1 MLGLPD
7 GIRACLFDM
16 DGVLTKT
23 AIVHAKAW
31 KQMFDG
37 YLKERAQRTGEA
49 FKPFDEHSDY
59 DEYVDGLPRDD
70 GVRSF
75 LKSRGIELPDGKPDD
90 RPDAE
95 TVAGLG
101 IRKNEIVQQIIKRDG
116 VEAYPGSVRYV
127 KAAREAG
134 LDTAVVSSSANTA
147 QVLKAA
153 GIADLFKVVVDGRVI
168 EREKLPGKPK
178 PDTFLHAG
186 HELGAEPKQAVVFED
201 ALSGVQAGRD
211 GHFGYVV
218 GVDRVG
224 QADELK
230 KHGADVVVKDLAE
243 LLQ

>member
-153 GIADLFKVVVDGRVI
+153 DIADLFKVVVDGRVI

>member
-1 MLGLPD
+1 
-7 GIRACLFDM
+7 
-16 DGVLTKT
+16 
-23 AIVHAKAW
+23 
-31 KQMFDG
+31 MFDG

-101 IRKNEIVQQIIKRDG
+101 IRKNEIVQQIIKRNG

-153 GIADLFKVVVDGRVI
+153 DIADLFKVVVDGRVI